1 MTSIPQ
7 HGARYSSTKGLPPAL
22 QFVIEC
28 ARRSCGASARALPAD
43 PDWEAVL
50 RHADAQSLF
59 SAVASVLDAQE
70 DGAPESDSLREIQV
84 RATVAQLQRRL
95 RQEPGIQR
103 VLSLLQEAGCAP
115 VVLKGA
121 AVAYS
126 HYVRP
131 EFRSFA
137 DLDLLLPADELER
150 ANAALLASGF
160 EANAASP
167 MPEGHH
173 HLPPLFAPQ
182 REIVVELH
190 STVFDAQCPFD
201 VTINEWIARAEPTTI
216 LGHAVR
222 VLSATDAL
230 LHTCA
235 HLSYGHRYLR
245 YPLRSLTDIL
255 ALTQHGAVDWT
266 ALVRR
271 ARHAQMSGAVVWPLA
286 VARAWLGAPVP
297 PRVIQHLLPARPL
310 RSLIGTAMGSGYIL
324 DRSSIANDG
333 TAVAYERL
341 LELSILGRSSMVE
354 WGKVLFSGLFPPV
367 DTLPHHSREAP
378 VSSTRHAL
386 HLIRPTRIGRGL
398 RAMGRLIAQRD
409 DWTRSAALT
418 E

>member
-1 MTSIPQ
+1 MEPI
-7 HGARYSSTKGLPPAL
+7 SSRIMELSPAL
-22 QFVIEC
+22 EFVIEC
-28 ARRSCGASARALPAD
+28 ARRSCGASERALPAD
-43 PDWEAVL
+43 PDWNEVL

-59 SAVASVLDAQE
+59 SAVASVLDTQPG
-70 DGAPESDSLREIQV
+70 GAPGSDGQREIQV
-84 RATVAQLQRRL
+84 RATVAQMQRRL
-95 RQEPGIQR
+95 RQEPGIRR
-103 VLSLLQEAGCAP
+103 VLSLLQEAGCHP

-126 HYVRP
+126 QYVRP

-150 ANAALLASGF
+150 ANTVLLASGF
-160 EANAASP
+160 EVNAETP

-173 HLPPLFAPQ
+173 HLPPLFAPH

-190 STVFDAQCPFD
+190 STLFEARCSFDIAID
-201 VTINEWIARAEPTTI
+201 EWIARAESTTI
-216 LGHAVR
+216 LGHSVR
-222 VLSATDAL
+222 VLSPTDAL

-245 YPLRSLTDIL
+245 YPLRSLTDVL
-255 ALTQHGAVDWT
+255 ALTRHGAVEWT
-266 ALVRR
+266 AVVRR
-271 ARHAQMSGAVVWPLA
+271 ARQAQMNGAVVWPLA

-297 PRVIQHLLPARPL
+297 PAVLQQLLPAEPL

-341 LELSILGRSSMVE
+341 LELSILGRSSVVA
-354 WGKVLFSGLFPPV
+354 WGKVLCHGLFPPA
-367 DTLPHHSREAP
+367 DIMPRHSFETP
-378 VSSTRHAL
+378 VSSTRHAFT
-386 HLIRPTRIGRGL
+386 LIRPTRIWRGL
-398 RAMGRLIAQRD
+398 RAMSRLIAQRD
-409 DWTRSAALT
+409 EWTRSAVFT